1 MATVIFTSSDSFI
14 ESDPHACPRGEVQI
28 TGYIEGTYEML
39 RHRDQTTLQ
48 EVRERF
54 ADVEDEDERE
64 RLMCE
69 ALLAPP
75 LPAGCTGAID
85 EHGRITHDG
94 DTCPIHDV
102 DSHTQGVPAISN
114 GRRRRAYGL
123 MHRDKLL
130 RCIQQLSAGFGDAYD
145 QCIERGHMPND
156 DLWLARKIAMRKGWL
171 E

>member
-1 MATVIFTSSDSFI
+1 V
-14 ESDPHACPRGEVQI
+14 GV
-28 TGYIEGTYEML
+28 
-39 RHRDQTTLQ
+39 TTLQ

-102 DSHTQGVPAISN
+102 DPHTQGVPAISN

-123 MHRDKLL
+123 MHEDKLL
-130 RCIQQLSAGFGDAYD
+130 RCIQQLEQGFGDAYD

-156 DLWLARKIAMRKGWL
+156 DLWLARTIARRKGWMP
-171 E
+171 

>member
-1 MATVIFTSSDSFI
+1 V
-14 ESDPHACPRGEVQI
+14 GV
-28 TGYIEGTYEML
+28 
-39 RHRDQTTLQ
+39 TTLQ

-75 LPAGCTGAID
+75 EPPPP
-85 EHGRITHDG
+85 EG
-94 DTCPIHDV
+94 DARRHI
-102 DSHTQGVPAISN
+102 ASN

-156 DLWLARKIAMRKGWL
+156 DLWLAKTIARRKGWL